1 MNKIVSLTVF
11 WFCFMGAEGV
21 VAFGMIH
28 AKFASLTSLHSG
40 DCAILSPP
48 QTPLFGW
55 KRGRNVFEER
65 NFQNFLPG
73 LHDNRGEGGQSCYCW
88 CRR

>member
-1 MNKIVSLTVF
+1 
-11 WFCFMGAEGV
+11 MGVEGV

-28 AKFASLTSLHSG
+28 AKFASLTSFSTEETVL
-40 DCAILSPP
+40 LSAPP

-55 KRGRNVFEER
+55 KRGQNVFEER

-73 LHDNRGEGGQSCYCW
+73 LYDNRGEGGRNGYCCW